1 METSAPTA
9 VHASRGIGG
18 PKPWGLP
25 AVLLALLLPGL
36 LWASSLITPLFA
48 ETPEDLS
55 QGQVVATLLFS
66 ILVGFLFIGLAA
78 GLSLWRY
85 RLSWSELG
93 IRPFDRGF
101 WWLPLVAAGGAHAA
115 IIVYG
120 VVLTA
125 VGAEGAVPEQE
136 DLEEL
141 FDSKAVLPLTAVATV
156 IMAPVAEEIFFRGFV
171 FAGMLRPFGPAGA
184 MLTSGLLFG
193 LFHVTGIDTI
203 GLVLPFGAIGIL
215 FAWLY
220 YRTGSVWPSIVTHL
234 IFNLVS
240 FIVLAVVVGSGSG

>member
-1 METSAPTA
+1 
-9 VHASRGIGG
+9 
-18 PKPWGLP
+18 
-25 AVLLALLLPGL
+25 
-36 LWASSLITPLFA
+36 
-48 ETPEDLS
+48 
-55 QGQVVATLLFS
+55 
-66 ILVGFLFIGLAA
+66 
-78 GLSLWRY
+78 
-85 RLSWSELG
+85 
-93 IRPFDRGF
+93 
-101 WWLPLVAAGGAHAA
+101 VAAGGAHAA

-141 FDSKAVLPLTAVATV
+141 FASKAVLPLTAVATV

-193 LFHVTGIDTI
+193 AFHVTGVDTI

-220 YRTGSVWPSIVTHL
+220 YRTGSLWPSIVTHL

-240 FIVLAVVVGSGSG
+240 FIVLAAVAGGGSG